1 MSKFSAPADNLVSE
15 TRGYIDAQIDN
26 VKLRTVKGLSQGTSA
41 IASLLLIFIVANAL
55 VLALSFALALWLGE
69 VLNSYAG
76 AAFIVA
82 GILLLLL
89 VVFILLR
96 KRLFKNSFVAMYA
109 DVLFRKESKPE
120 GLNTQ
125 DSVDMAIWHAENRIK
140 EKEQNVSESF
150 AQAKEY
156 YSPMHLLGEGLS
168 YLSTLIPD
176 ILGFL
181 FRKKVKKD

>member
-55 VLALSFALALWLGE
+55 VLALSFALVLWLGE
-69 VLNSYAG
+69 VLDSYAG

-89 VVFILLR
+89 VVCSL
-96 KRLFKNSFVAMYA
+96 
-109 DVLFRKESKPE
+109 
-120 GLNTQ
+120 
-125 DSVDMAIWHAENRIK
+125 
-140 EKEQNVSESF
+140 
-150 AQAKEY
+150 
-156 YSPMHLLGEGLS
+156 
-168 YLSTLIPD
+168 
-176 ILGFL
+176 
-181 FRKKVKKD
+181 